1 MATILTL
8 LFALT
13 FLILTWPSD
22 ALANAGIPMIALAM
36 PGMVISFIPI
46 VAIESW
52 YLHKYLKVPFSRC
65 LKVMT
70 IANLES
76 TIIGIPL
83 AWLGMLLVEMAVAV
97 IFMMMP
103 DSITRANNVFAAAF
117 ASIVGAA
124 WLAPDEKYS
133 YWAVPLAC
141 LVLLIPFYF
150 VTWWYEYS
158 SVKRQMKE
166 ANPTIL
172 KVATRNLN
180 LLSYGFLALLVFGWL
195 IKSIVEKHI

>member
-1 MATILTL
+1 MGPILPL

-13 FLILTWPSD
+13 LFMFAWPAV
-22 ALANAGIPMIALAM
+22 ALADAGIPMIALAM
-36 PGMVISFIPI
+36 PSMIIAFIP
-46 VAIESW
+46 VVVIETW
-52 YLHKYLKVPFSRC
+52 YFHKYHNIPFLRA

-83 AWLGMLLVEMAVAV
+83 AWIAMLLLEMGMGA
-97 IFMMMP
+97 IFMLLP
-103 DSITRANNVFAAAF
+103 TTISNAHNIFAAAF

-124 WLAPDEKYS
+124 WLAPDEKYG
-133 YWAVPLAC
+133 YWTVPLAC

-158 SVKRQMKE
+158 SVKRQMKD
-166 ANPTIL
+166 ADPSMI
-172 KVATRNLN
+172 KIATRNSN
-180 LLSYGFLALLVFGWL
+180 LLSYGLLAVLVLGWL